1 MHINSLWK
9 VLYLLLGFEVVDG
22 ITEVDLVIDTVV
34 IMLLLTAFVDV
45 EEVIFEVTVLIA
57 VVAVCDK
64 EVELWVLEVKVS
76 EEVAVVGTIVF
87 VEPEKLVEAVV
98 VGIVTVLVIVVG
110 PVVLIVI
117 VVARIVDGKLAPVKL
132 SQ

>member
-1 MHINSLWK
+1 M
-9 VLYLLLGFEVVDG
+9 
-22 ITEVDLVIDTVV
+22 
-34 IMLLLTAFVDV
+34 
-45 EEVIFEVTVLIA
+45 
-57 VVAVCDK
+57 
-64 EVELWVLEVKVS
+64 LEVKVS